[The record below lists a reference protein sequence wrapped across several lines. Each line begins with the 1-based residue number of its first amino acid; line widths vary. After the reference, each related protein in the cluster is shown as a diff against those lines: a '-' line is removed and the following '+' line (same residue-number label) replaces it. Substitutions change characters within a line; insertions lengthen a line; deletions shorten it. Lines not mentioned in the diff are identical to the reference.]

1 MNYILAMVIALLF
14 SMITMPVLMKLSHK
28 LEFTDKPNKRKKHK
42 APTPLCGDCIIY
54 RIFCFVFFIC

>member
-28 LEFTDKPNKRKKHK
+28 LEFTDKPNKRKSIKPQH
-42 APTPLCGDCIIY
+42 LYVGELHYI
-54 RIFCFVFFIC
+54 